1 MLAFRAAAVLLLLI
15 SPALLG
21 PRLAELARRRPA
33 TSLASWLPSAILC
46 LVPAAAPWVLV
57 GAAGPIVLLIVAIAG
72 VVVMLKAIDWLAH
85 PRFEDDRPRV
95 ALALSVWPAL
105 WIEDV
110 GIRIDDR
117 RERMVL
123 GARRLAGGACGV
135 IAGLL
140 LAAVGEALDM
150 PARGIWA
157 DGAFKVFEI
166 YALAGGANSLMVG
179 AFALAGYRVADGFRY
194 PVFAGSVLDFWSR
207 YNVWIHGW
215 LERHIFEPIG
225 RRWRRPALGILAVFG
240 LSGLYHE
247 YLFLPAVPGAVGFQ
261 LAFFSLHG
269 LGAVA
274 GAGLGHLYRA
284 KAGRRIPHALAVA
297 ATIAFVLATAP
308 LFLHS
313 LDRVVDLHRDLG
325 ARVLA
330 VWSG

>member
-1 MLAFRAAAVLLLLI
+1 
-15 SPALLG
+15 
-21 PRLAELARRRPA
+21 
-33 TSLASWLPSAILC
+33 
-46 LVPAAAPWVLV
+46 
-57 GAAGPIVLLIVAIAG
+57 LIVAIVG
-72 VVVMLKAIDWLAH
+72 VVNLLKAIDWLAH
-85 PRFEDDRPRV
+85 PRFEDDRLRV
-95 ALALSVWPAL
+95 VLALSVWPAL

-117 RERMVL
+117 GERMVL
-123 GARRLAGGACGV
+123 GARRLAGGALGLV
-135 IAGLL
+135 AGLL
-140 LAAVGEALDM
+140 LAAIGEALDL
-150 PARGIWA
+150 PARGPWA

-179 AFALAGYRVADGFRY
+179 AFALAGYRVADGIRY
-194 PVFAGSVLDFWSR
+194 PVFASSVLDFWSR
-207 YNVWIHGW
+207 YNVWVHGW

-225 RRWRRPALGILAVFG
+225 RRGRRPALGILAVFG

-247 YLFLPAVPGAVGFQ
+247 YLFLPAVPEAVGFQ

-274 GAGLGHLYRA
+274 GAGIGRLYRA
-284 KAGRRIPHALAVA
+284 RTGRRIPHALAVA

-313 LDRVVDLHRDLG
+313 LNRVVDLHRDLG

-330 VWSG
+330 GWSG